1 MGASLL
7 AKCGR
12 LRKSEAA
19 SSLVS
24 TRGCADHEDFSGLFF
39 DAPGSYAAAVGDP
52 ARWPSHAK
60 IYRAA
65 GLNPAQYESA
75 GRRRDGAISREG
87 SVELRGA
94 LLELGMGLWLCEPT
108 SKGYAISMKSR
119 GKPAGI
125 IACAMAR
132 RANKIA
138 FAMVRDQ
145 TPYDH
150 KLWS

>member
-1 MGASLL
+1 
-7 AKCGR
+7 
-12 LRKSEAA
+12 
-19 SSLVS
+19 
-24 TRGCADHEDFSGLFF
+24 
-39 DAPGSYAAAVGDP
+39 
-52 ARWPSHAK
+52 
-60 IYRAA
+60 
-65 GLNPAQYESA
+65 
-75 GRRRDGAISREG
+75 
-87 SVELRGA
+87 
-94 LLELGMGLWLCEPT
+94 MGLWLCEPT

-138 FAMVRDQ
+138 FALVRDQ